1 MVVTKKTLANLAK
14 LFLNQAKFKKS
25 FQISKYK
32 EAEKMKLTFKHTA
45 LSLALAGSFAL
56 TGCNFI
62 GDGDAVFTDPMMTVA
77 FDGAAI
83 KGPLAG
89 ATVSAYLKS
98 DTNRSNN
105 LLADQDIQTDANGE
119 YNFTVDVDGDVII
132 VVTADSDTTMVC
144 DAPSGCGSVAFEDDV
159 QAADLSGVSLSSVSY
174 VTAGQTVSSTPVNA
188 ITTLAAEV
196 LQQTPGLNKTQLQK
210 LVLDLVGL
218 TDDEQGDIDIFTD
231 ALVDGRAVAG
241 QSNAVVKKLSAF
253 NAALARVDTNSGE
266 TTLSN
271 KLAALANAVKAVSAA
286 NKENLNDLQ
295 VLLDDVA
302 SYVKAAQE
310 EAQELDEDLEFEDPA
325 IEIEDGELTSTGTGT
340 GTGSGSSSG
349 GNN

>member
-1 MVVTKKTLANLAK
+1 
-14 LFLNQAKFKKS
+14 
-25 FQISKYK
+25 
-32 EAEKMKLTFKHTA
+32 MKLTFKHTA

-62 GDGDAVFTDPMMTVA
+62 GDGDAVFTDPTMTVA

-98 DTNRSNN
+98 DTNRSND

-119 YNFTVDVDGDVII
+119 YDFTLDVSGDVVI

-144 DAPSGCGSVAFEDDV
+144 DAPSGCGSVAYEDEV
-159 QAADLSGVSLSSVSY
+159 QATDLTGVSLSSVAY
-174 VTAGQTVSSTPVNA
+174 VSSGQSVSSTPVNTL
-188 ITTLAAEV
+188 TTLAAEIAKDV
-196 LQQTPGLNKTQLQK
+196 PNATKAQLQK
-210 LVLDLVGL
+210 IVLDLVGL
-218 TDDEQGDIDIFTD
+218 TEEEQDGIDIFSLK
-231 ALVDGRAVAG
+231 LVDGTDVAS

-271 KLAALANAVKAVSAA
+271 KLTAMANSVKAVAAA
-286 NKENLNDLQ
+286 NKDNIAELQ
-295 VLLDDVA
+295 ALLDEVA
-302 SYVKAAQE
+302 SYVKTAQE
-310 EAQELDEDLEFEDPA
+310 EAQELDEDLEYEDPA
-325 IEIEDGELTSTGTGT
+325 IELEDGGELTSTGTGT
-340 GTGSGSSSG
+340 GTGSGSNSG
-349 GNN
+349 GIN